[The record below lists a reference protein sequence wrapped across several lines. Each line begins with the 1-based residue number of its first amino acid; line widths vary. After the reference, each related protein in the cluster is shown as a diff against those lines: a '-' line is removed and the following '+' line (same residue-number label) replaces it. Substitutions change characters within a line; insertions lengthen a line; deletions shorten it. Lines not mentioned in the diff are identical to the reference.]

1 MEPQQ
6 PQRLGKYEIVAKIGQ
21 GAMGDVYKAHDPI
34 LNRDVAIKTMSATIG
49 ADEELRKR
57 FHREAQAAARLNH
70 PGIVAV
76 YDFGEEAGKIY
87 MAMELLEGKD
97 LRALIGKVPM
107 SLDRKL
113 TMLVQISEAMAF
125 AHAKEVVHRD
135 LKPGNIHILP
145 NGQIKIMDFG
155 LARLASSEMTRTGMV
170 MGTPNY
176 MSPEQVRGERAD
188 ARSDVFSLGA
198 VFYEILANRKPFE
211 ADSLHA
217 VLFQV
222 MQGEPEPLE
231 NLVPDAPQEIIDV
244 IRAAMSKDPVQRF
257 NNAGEMVDA
266 LRQVTG
272 QLAQPATL
280 VGDATVVGE
289 APSGIGSRAPGSGSG
304 SRPPSSVGSVALR
317 NRPGSHPPRPSTVTP
332 RPARTL
338 AGQSRTHVPQGVGA
352 ADATALAPPPVAP
365 MERVSQ
371 SMPPAS
377 RRQGVGPMPILLGGA
392 AAVLLGI
399 GGAVLLLRKPPPPPP
414 ATPDPA
420 AVASLSQ
427 ELIANKVQLAQKSL
441 DDKNWEVALSEAQAV
456 LKQDASNATAQQVVT
471 KAQGMLTQVEE
482 IVGRGR
488 AALNSGNMEGV
499 AGALE
504 QLLTLDPDNPAAAEF
519 TLRLNK
525 GFRSQAESARGAM
538 SQALGSANKARASAQ
553 PDFKDASNLG
563 SAGEELFKRGQY
575 AEAARKFFEAKEAY
589 GRAQRAAERPIPT
602 PPPATQPRPTP
613 PPVTQPVATL
623 PPATQPA
630 ATLPPVTQPPVTQ
643 PPVTQPP
650 MTQPALSGEE
660 TAVRRIVSDY
670 ERAIETKDVGLLKS
684 LKPDLS
690 GKEEQALKASGSKE
704 IQMDIATVRMDG
716 GRATVMVLRKDRATD
731 GKEYQ
736 MQQTLMLE
744 KTPRGWIIKRIAAQ
758 QIGQ

>member
-34 LNRDVAIKTMSATIG
+34 LNRDVAIKTMSASIG
-49 ADEELRKR
+49 TDEELRKR

-70 PGIVAV
+70 PGIVSV
-76 YDFGEEAGKIY
+76 YDFGEEGGKIY

-231 NLVPDAPQEIIDV
+231 NLVPDAPQEIIDI
-244 IRAAMSKDPVQRF
+244 IRAALSKDPVQRF

-272 QLAQPATL
+272 QLAQPATM

-289 APSGIGSRAPGSGSG
+289 APSGPGSRAPGSGSG

-338 AGQSRTHVPQGVGA
+338 AGQARTHVSQGVGP
-352 ADATALAPPPVAP
+352 ADATALAPPPVSH

-371 SMPPAS
+371 SMPPVP
-377 RRQGVGPMPILLGGA
+377 RPQGVGPMPLLLGGA
-392 AAVLLGI
+392 VAVVLGI
-399 GGAVLLLRKPPPPPP
+399 GGAALFLRKPPPLPP

-420 AVASLSQ
+420 AVASMSQ

-471 KAQGMLTQVEE
+471 KAQGMLKQVEE

-488 AALNSGNMEGV
+488 AALSSSDMEGV

-525 GFRSQAESARGAM
+525 GFRSQAENARSAM
-538 SQALGSANKARASAQ
+538 SQALDSANKARASAQ

-589 GRAQRAAERPIPT
+589 ARAQRATERPVPT

-613 PPVTQPVATL
+613 PPVTQPAATL

-630 ATLPPVTQPPVTQ
+630 VTLPPVTQPPVTQ

-650 MTQPALSGEE
+650 VTQPATSGEE

-670 ERAIETKDVGLLKS
+670 QRAIETKDVGLLKS

-716 GRATVMVLRKDRATD
+716 GKATVMVLRKDRATD

>member
-34 LNRDVAIKTMSATIG
+34 LNRDVAIKTMSASIG

-70 PGIVAV
+70 PGIVSV
-76 YDFGEEAGKIY
+76 YDFGEEGGKIY

-135 LKPGNIHILP
+135 LKPGNIHIQP

-231 NLVPDAPQEIIDV
+231 NLVPDAPQEIIDI
-244 IRAAMSKDPVQRF
+244 IRAALSKDPVQRF

-272 QLAQPATL
+272 QLAQPATM

-289 APSGIGSRAPGSGSG
+289 APSGPGSRAPGSGSG

-338 AGQSRTHVPQGVGA
+338 AGQARTHVSKGVGP
-352 ADATALAPPPVAP
+352 ADATALAPPPISH

-371 SMPPAS
+371 SMPPVP
-377 RRQGVGPMPILLGGA
+377 RRQGVGPMPLLLGGA
-392 AAVLLGI
+392 VAVVLGI
-399 GGAVLLLRKPPPPPP
+399 GGAALFLRKPPPLPP

-420 AVASLSQ
+420 AVASMSQ

-471 KAQGMLTQVEE
+471 KAQGMLKQVEE

-488 AALNSGNMEGV
+488 AALSSSDMEGV

-525 GFRSQAESARGAM
+525 GFRSQAENARSAM
-538 SQALGSANKARASAQ
+538 SQALDSANKARASAQ

-589 GRAQRAAERPIPT
+589 ARAQRATERPAPT

-613 PPVTQPVATL
+613 PPVTQPAATL

-630 ATLPPVTQPPVTQ
+630 VTLPPVTQPPVTQ

-650 MTQPALSGEE
+650 ITQPATSGEE

-670 ERAIETKDVGLLKS
+670 QRAIETKDVGLLKS

-704 IQMDIATVRMDG
+704 VQMKIATIQMDGT
-716 GRATVMVLRKDRATD
+716 RATAMVLRKDLASD

-736 MQQTLMLE
+736 LQQALTLE
-744 KTPRGWIIKRIAAQ
+744 KTSKGWIIKKITSQ
-758 QIGQ
+758 VIQ

>member
-49 ADEELRKR
+49 GDEELRKR

-70 PGIVAV
+70 PGIVSV

-97 LRALIGKVPM
+97 LRSLIGKVPM

-135 LKPGNIHILP
+135 LKPGNIHIQP

-231 NLVPDAPQEIIDV
+231 NLVPDVPQEIIDI
-244 IRAAMSKDPVQRF
+244 IRAALSKDPVQRF

-272 QLAQPATL
+272 QLGQPATL

-289 APSGIGSRAPGSGSG
+289 APPGPGSRAPGS
-304 SRPPSSVGSVALR
+304 RPPSTVGSVALR
-317 NRPGSHPPRPSTVTP
+317 SRPGSQTPRPSTVTP
-332 RPARTL
+332 RTARTL
-338 AGQSRTHVPQGVGA
+338 AGQARTQVSQSVGA
-352 ADATALAPPPVAP
+352 ADATALAAPPVAP
-365 MERVSQ
+365 AERVSQ
-371 SMPPAS
+371 SMPPLT
-377 RRQGVGPMPILLGGA
+377 RRQGVSPLPIILGG
-392 AAVLLGI
+392 VLVLGLGV
-399 GGAVLLLRKPPPPPP
+399 GGALVLLRKPPPPPEP
-414 ATPDPA
+414 TPNPTA
-420 AVASLSQ
+420 AHLSR
-427 ELIANKVQLAQKSL
+427 ELIANKILLAQKSL

-456 LKQDASNATAQQVVT
+456 LKEDASNGTAQQVVT
-471 KAQGMLTQVEE
+471 KAQAMLKKVEE
-482 IVGRGR
+482 TVSSGR
-488 AALNSGNMEGV
+488 AALNSGNMEVV
-499 AGALE
+499 ASSLE

-538 SQALGSANKARASAQ
+538 SQALDGASKGRASNQ
-553 PDFKDASNLG
+553 PDFREAAALG
-563 SAGEELFKRGQY
+563 AAGEDFFRKGQY
-575 AEAARKFFEAKEAY
+575 AEAARKYLEARDAY
-589 GRAQRAAERPIPT
+589 ARAQRAAERPVPT
-602 PPPATQPRPTP
+602 PPPVTQPRPTP
-613 PPVTQPVATL
+613 PPTTQSAATL

-630 ATLPPVTQPPVTQ
+630 ATLPPVTQPPITAPPVTQ

-650 MTQPALSGEE
+650 ATQPSLSGEE
-660 TAVRRIVSDY
+660 AAVRRIISEY
-670 ERAIETKDVGLLKS
+670 QRAIETKDAGLLKA

-704 IQMDIATVRMDG
+704 VQMDIATVRMDG
-716 GRATVMVLRKDRATD
+716 SKATVMVLRKDRATD

-736 MQQTLMLE
+736 LQQTLLLE